1 MFDVFLLSIALSM
14 DAFAV
19 SIGLGAKVPCDTKG
33 SCSRHSL
40 ALKAGIFFGFFQA
53 LMPFFGYM
61 AGVGLMEYI
70 ESFDHFV
77 AFFLLLVIGIK
88 MIYEG
93 MNEGVEESITK
104 VSNKIML
111 LLAIATSIDAAAA
124 GFTLQLLDF
133 NPFASMVLIGVITFA
148 MSYVGVQIG
157 ARSGVW
163 LENKAEIL
171 GGIVLVGIGFKIL
184 LEGIGF

>member
-1 MFDVFLLSIALSM
+1 MFEVLLLSIALSM

-19 SIGLGAKVPCDTKG
+19 SIGLGAKVPCGIDG
-33 SCSRHSL
+33 QCSRHLL

-61 AGVGLMEYI
+61 AGVGLMQYI

-77 AFFLLLVIGIK
+77 AFFLLLAIGGK
-88 MIYEG
+88 MINEG
-93 MNEGVEESITK
+93 FNEGVEETISK

-133 NPFASMVLIGVITFA
+133 NPFASMVLIGAITFA
-148 MSYVGVQIG
+148 MSYLGVQLG

-171 GGIVLVGIGFKIL
+171 GGVVLVGIGFKIL
-184 LEGIGF
+184 FEGIG

>member
-1 MFDVFLLSIALSM
+1 MLEVLLLSLALSM

-19 SIGLGAKVPCDTKG
+19 SIGLGAKVPCGING

-61 AGVGLMEYI
+61 AGVGLMQYI

-77 AFFLLLVIGIK
+77 AFFLLLAIGGK

-93 MNEGVEESITK
+93 FSEGVEETISK

-133 NPFASMVLIGVITFA
+133 NPFASIILIGAITFA
-148 MSYVGVQIG
+148 MSYLGVQLG
-157 ARSGVW
+157 TRSGVW

-184 LEGIGF
+184 IQGIGA